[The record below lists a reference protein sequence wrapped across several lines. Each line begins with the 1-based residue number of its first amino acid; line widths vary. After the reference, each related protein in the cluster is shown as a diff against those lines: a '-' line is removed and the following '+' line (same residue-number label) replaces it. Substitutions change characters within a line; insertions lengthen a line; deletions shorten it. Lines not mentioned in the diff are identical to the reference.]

1 MMDGGLTWRRLIGR
15 MRVVDGPRQKR
26 PHACFFLLLVI
37 DWDCFS
43 LGCEYQILV
52 VPWFSAIVHGGPAIF
67 DSI

>member
-1 MMDGGLTWRRLIGR
+1 MAEVDWEDESGR
-15 MRVVDGPRQKR
+15 WPTPEK
-26 PHACFFLLLVI
+26 ATCFFLLLVI
-37 DWDCFS
+37 DWDCLS